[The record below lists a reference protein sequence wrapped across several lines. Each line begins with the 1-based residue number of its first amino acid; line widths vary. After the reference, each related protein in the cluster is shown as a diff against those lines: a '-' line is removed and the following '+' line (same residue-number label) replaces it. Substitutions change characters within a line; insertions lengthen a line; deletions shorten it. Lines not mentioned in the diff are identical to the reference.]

1 MSSSN
6 TYHKKKLI
14 IILSRFP
21 FPLEKG
27 DKLRAYYQIVEL
39 SKFYNITL
47 ITTTDQKVHKSSI
60 DKLKP
65 FCTTIHI
72 FKLSKISILVN
83 TLFQF
88 FTKKPF
94 QIGYFYSSKI
104 NFTIQQILN
113 EVKPDHIYCQLIR
126 VSEYV
131 KNYHSCSKTID
142 YMDALSKGIERRIEK
157 APIYSKWIFKLEAK
171 KLAEYERK
179 IFDYFEN
186 HVIISDQDRN
196 YIIHPE
202 RKKIVCIPN
211 GVDKSFFESID
222 KTNEFEL
229 LFIGNLSYAPNI
241 EAVQYIN
248 KNILPYFN
256 QQNKSIKLLIS
267 GATPTPLIHKIAQ
280 KNENIILTGWVND
293 IRNSYVRG
301 KIFIAP
307 MLIGT
312 GLQNKLIEA
321 MAMGIPCITTT
332 LANNAIK
339 AENEISIIVADSP
352 DEFNRAIEKLLTN
365 HQFYETIALNGK
377 LHVLNN
383 FNWVN
388 SSIKL
393 QELFNN
399 K

>member
-1 MSSSN
+1 M
-6 TYHKKKLI
+6 
-14 IILSRFP
+14 LSRFP

-27 DKLRAYYQIVEL
+27 DKLRGYYQIVEL

-47 ITTTDQKVHKSSI
+47 IATTDHKVLNASI

-65 FCTTIHI
+65 YCSTIHI
-72 FKLSKISILVN
+72 FKLSKISILFN

-113 EVKPDHIYCQLIR
+113 EVQPDHIYCQLIR
-126 VSEYV
+126 VAEYV

-157 APIYSKWIFKLEAK
+157 APFYSKWLFKIEAK
-171 KLAEYERK
+171 KLSEYERK

-186 HVIISDQDRN
+186 HVIISEQDLN
-196 YIIHPE
+196 FIIHPD
-202 RKKIVCIPN
+202 RKKIICIPN
-211 GVDKSFFESID
+211 GVDDSFFENID

-248 KNILPYFN
+248 KYILPYFN
-256 QQNKSIKLLIS
+256 QQNQPIKLLIS
-267 GATPTPLIHKIAQ
+267 GATPTPLIQKIAQ
-280 KNENIILTGWVND
+280 KNENIKLTGWVND
-293 IRNSYVRG
+293 IRTSYARG

-307 MLIGT
+307 MMIGT

-332 LANNAIK
+332 LANNAIN
-339 AENEISIIVADSP
+339 AQHELSIVVADTA
-352 DEFNRAIEKLLTN
+352 DEFNKAIEKLLSN
-365 HQFYETIALNGK
+365 EQFYNTISQNGK
-377 LHVLNN
+377 SHVLNN
-383 FNWVN
+383 FNWRN

-393 QELFNN
+393 HELFI
-399 K
+399 KK

>member
-6 TYHKKKLI
+6 TYHKKKII

-47 ITTTDQKVHKSSI
+47 ITTSDQKVHKSSI

-72 FKLSKISILVN
+72 FKLSKVSIVFN

-104 NFTIQQILN
+104 NFTINKILN
-113 EVKPDHIYCQLIR
+113 DVEPDHIYCQLIR

-157 APIYSKWIFKLEAK
+157 APIYSKWLFKLEAK
-171 KLAEYERK
+171 KLTEYERK

-186 HVIISDQDRN
+186 HVIISDQDRKF
-196 YIIHPE
+196 ILHPE
-202 RKKIVCIPN
+202 RKKIICIPN
-211 GVDKSFFESID
+211 GVDNSFFEDIHKS
-222 KTNEFEL
+222 NEFEL
-229 LFIGNLSYAPNI
+229 IFIGNLSYAPNI

-248 KNILPYFN
+248 NNILSYFVKN
-256 QQNKSIKLLIS
+256 NNPIKLLIS

-280 KNENIILTGWVND
+280 KNKNILLTGWVND
-293 IRNSYVRG
+293 IRTSYARG

-307 MLIGT
+307 MMIGT

-339 AENEISIIVADSP
+339 AQNEFSIVVADTP
-352 DEFNRAIEKLLTN
+352 DEFNNAIEKLLTN
-365 HQFYETIALNGK
+365 KEFYTSISHNGK
-377 LHVLNN
+377 LHILNN

-388 SSIKL
+388 SSIQL
-393 QELFNN
+393 HELFN
-399 K
+399 KK